1 MRTLKRH
8 VSNTIK
14 RTRRSEEVT
23 KECSGEFD
31 FVKFD
36 PINESFIADLNY
48 ENPVKDDGYE
58 AIAKDSKT
66 RKGILWQQS
75 GNIFSSWQERFFV
88 LTESSLYS
96 YSRQGP
102 SRKNLADI
110 KKFVT
115 KIKLSEIIEVNLVEK
130 KGQLVIE
137 IVTRSGKT
145 YLRKPE
151 GVREWFEHILEN
163 REDTKKER
171 ILQRSFSL
179 MDNSC
184 YQDTVTSY
192 KIHQEDKVTSL
203 KSQEWDTVTSLNSY
217 GTDTVTSLKS
227 HGGDTVTS
235 LNSHGGDTGT
245 SLKSHGGDIVK
256 SLNSHGGN
264 TVISLKSHGGDTVK
278 SLNSHGGNTV
288 ISLKSHGGDTVKSLN
303 SHGGDTVI
311 SLNSH
316 GGDTMAS
323 LKSTP
328 ARPFMGCRSLSFARK
343 EQQICRNPN
352 I

>member
-1 MRTLKRH
+1 MGVEYLRSKSCYYYNSEEKGNNVSRIGTLRRH

-14 RTRRSEEVT
+14 RKQRSEEVT

-36 PINESFIADLNY
+36 PINESFISDLNN
-48 ENPVKDDGYE
+48 EKPVNDDSYE
-58 AIAKDSKT
+58 AVAKDSKT

-102 SRKNLADI
+102 YRKNLTNI
-110 KKFVT
+110 KKCVT
-115 KIKLSEIIEVNLVEK
+115 KVKLSEIVEVNLVEK

-137 IVTRSGKT
+137 IVTKSGKT

-163 REDTKKER
+163 REDTKQER
-171 ILQRSFSL
+171 ILQRSFSF

-192 KIHQEDKVTSL
+192 KIHQEDTVTSL
-203 KSQEWDTVTSLNSY
+203 KSQ
-217 GTDTVTSLKS
+217 
-227 HGGDTVTS
+227 
-235 LNSHGGDTGT
+235 
-245 SLKSHGGDIVK
+245 GGDIVK

-278 SLNSHGGNTV
+278 SLNG
-288 ISLKSHGGDTVKSLN
+288 
-303 SHGGDTVI
+303 HGGDTVI

-328 ARPFMGCRSLSFARK
+328 ARPFMGSRSLSFAR
-343 EQQICRNPN
+343 
-352 I
+352 

>member
-36 PINESFIADLNY
+36 PINESFIADLNH

-163 REDTKKER
+163 REDTKQER

-192 KIHQEDKVTSL
+192 MIHQKDK
-203 KSQEWDTVTSLNSY
+203 VTSLNSY
-217 GTDTVTSLKS
+217 GTDTGTSLKS

-235 LNSHGGDTGT
+235 LNSHGGDTVT
-245 SLKSHGGDIVK
+245 SLKSHGGDI
-256 SLNSHGGN
+256 
-264 TVISLKSHGGDTVK
+264 VK